1 MNELIYRLSNV
12 SYSYGAACAVEDFS
26 LSISGGETVAVLG
39 SNGSGKTT
47 LLKMLNGLLFP
58 TDGAIEFS
66 GAPLKE
72 EALTGEFRRCF
83 RERVGYV
90 FPESD
95 VQLFC
100 PTVFDELAFGPL
112 QLQMP
117 DDEVRGR
124 VSSLMEMLGI
134 EALKARPPYTLST
147 GEKKKVAI
155 ASVLSINPDVLL
167 LDEPTDGLDPRSQV
181 WLFEVLQ
188 GLRELK
194 KTIIISTH
202 DLSLAEDLTERSVV
216 IDESHHKA
224 ADGPTHEI
232 LNNRE
237 LLLRANMIHEHTH
250 RHGAI
255 VHSHSH
261 GPFSRHDEHDFA
273 DKERKR
279 RGD

>member
-1 MNELIYRLSNV
+1 MDEPLYRLTNV
-12 SYSYGAACAVEDFS
+12 SYSYGPSTAVRDFS
-26 LSISGGETVAVLG
+26 LSVSGGETLAILG

-58 TDGAIEFS
+58 REGAIEFS
-66 GAPLKE
+66 GTPLTE
-72 EALTGEFRRCF
+72 GALTGEFQRCF

-112 QLQMP
+112 QLRLP
-117 DDEVRGR
+117 DAEVRER
-124 VSSLMEMLGI
+124 VLSLMEMLGL
-134 EALKARPPYTLST
+134 EGLKHRPPYTLST

-188 GLRELK
+188 GLSELK

-202 DLSLAEDLTERSVV
+202 DLSLAEDLTERAVI
-216 IDESHHKA
+216 IDETHHKA
-224 ADGPTHEI
+224 ADGSTHEL
-232 LNNRE
+232 LNDRA
-237 LLLRANMIHEHTH
+237 LLLSANMIHEHTH

-261 GPFSRHDEHDFA
+261 GPFSRHDEHDFVY
-273 DKERKR
+273 KETKR
-279 RGD
+279 RGE